1 MPKEQ
6 VKRAAAPASKAA
18 KPYTKKAAPKAAKK
32 VEEPATNPLMVARPR
47 NFGLGGNVM
56 FKRDVTR
63 QVRWPQYVTRQRRLR
78 VLQRRMKV
86 PPSVNQFRS
95 TLDKATKTEL
105 LTLLKKYAP
114 ETAAQRKTRL
124 QAAAKSGSAKAPARP
139 KSLTFGIQEVTRAI
153 ETKKA
158 RLVLIAHDVDP
169 IELVLWMPQLCV
181 AQEVPYAIVKSKS
194 QLGELVG
201 FKTAAA
207 VAVTE
212 LNSED
217 QASFNKL
224 LSTVNAKFTE
234 RFEET
239 RRSWGGGQQGVRA
252 QFRAEQRRKA
262 REAEGRRAY

>member
-6 VKRAAAPASKAA
+6 VKRSAAASKA
-18 KPYTKKAAPKAAKK
+18 KPYNKGAAKK
-32 VEEPATNPLMVARPR
+32 KEEVAAPSKNALFAARPR

-56 FKRDVTR
+56 HTRDVTR
-63 QVRWPQYVTRQRRLR
+63 QVRWPLYVTRQRRLR

-86 PPSVNQFRS
+86 PPAVNQFRS
-95 TLDKATKTEL
+95 ALDKATKKEL

-124 QAAAKSGSAKAPARP
+124 QAAAKAGSGKAPARP
-139 KSLTFGIQEVTRAI
+139 KALTFGIREVTSAI
-153 ETKKA
+153 ENKKA

-169 IELVLWMPQLCV
+169 IELVLWMPQLCH

-201 FKTAAA
+201 FKTCAA

-217 QASFNKL
+217 QGAFNKL
-224 LSTVNAKFTE
+224 LTAVNSKFTE
-234 RFEET
+234 RFDEI
-239 RRSWGGGQQGVRA
+239 RRSWGGLQQGVRA

-262 REAEGRRAY
+262 REAEGRR